1 MTKYPKT
8 IDWKNDQ
15 ERYEF
20 EEEIQKWKAR
30 RQEWSWGQTI
40 IWIFE
45 IFVVNFFVIL
55 VLYGGTLS
63 ITGNIL

>member
-1 MTKYPKT
+1 MIISERMTKNPKT

-15 ERYEF
+15 ERWEF

-40 IWIFE
+40 TWIVQ
-45 IFVVNFFVIL
+45 IFVVNLFVIS
-55 VLYGGTLS
+55 VLYGEPF
-63 ITGNIL
+63 

>member
-1 MTKYPKT
+1 MTKNPKT

-40 IWIFE
+40 TWIVQ
-45 IFVVNFFVIL
+45 IFVVNSVFCNVSHVSAF
-55 VLYGGTLS
+55 
-63 ITGNIL
+63 